1 MPEPLTLEMNDP
13 EGSLRETLDEDGRS
27 TRAQVLRRAVIGGG
41 SIAAGGLLIGGLPE
55 LALGRPSKRQDGKIL
70 NFALLLEYV
79 QSAFYAEALS
89 RAGLTG
95 DLKAFASTV
104 AAQEQEHIAFLQKAL
119 GNAARKAPKTDF
131 GDDTADAEKFS
142 LAAFKLEDLGVAAY
156 NAQAPNLT
164 KGSLAAAARIV
175 SVESRHAAWIR
186 DLRGM
191 NPAPDASEPSVDAQ
205 RVIDTF
211 KGSGYVQ

>member
-1 MPEPLTLEMNDP
+1 LIT
-13 EGSLRETLDEDGRS
+13 
-27 TRAQVLRRAVIGGG
+27 RRA
-41 SIAAGGLLIGGLPE
+41 ALEAGAV
-55 LALGRPSKRQDGKIL
+55 ALGGIAVGGVVLGEHADPAVSAPAAKQDGEIL

-79 QSAFYAEALS
+79 QAAFYAEGLS

-95 DLKAFASTV
+95 ELKTFASTV
-104 AAQEQEHIAFLQKAL
+104 AAQEQEHIAFLRRAL
-119 GNAARKAPKTDF
+119 GSVARSAPKLDF

-156 NAQAPNLT
+156 TAQAPNLT
-164 KGSLAAAARIV
+164 TASLRAAARIV

-191 NPAPDASEPSVDAQ
+191 NPAPDAAEPAIDAQ

-211 KGSGYVQ
+211 KGSGYVR

>member
-1 MPEPLTLEMNDP
+1 LITRRTALEM
-13 EGSLRETLDEDGRS
+13 S
-27 TRAQVLRRAVIGGG
+27 AV
-41 SIAAGGLLIGGLPE
+41 
-55 LALGRPSKRQDGKIL
+55 ALGSVAVGGVVLGEHADPAVSKPSAKQDGEIL

-79 QSAFYAEALS
+79 QAAFYAEGLS

-95 DLKAFASTV
+95 ELKEFASTV
-104 AAQEQEHIAFLQKAL
+104 AAQEQEHIAFLKQAL
-119 GNAARKAPKTDF
+119 GSAARKAPKTDF
-131 GDDTADAEKFS
+131 GEDTADAEKFS

-164 KGSLAAAARIV
+164 KASLKAAARIV

-191 NPAPDASEPSVDAQ
+191 NPAPDASEPSIPAE
-205 RVIDTF
+205 RVIETF

>member
-1 MPEPLTLEMNDP
+1 MMTRKAALE
-13 EGSLRETLDEDGRS
+13 
-27 TRAQVLRRAVIGGG
+27 
-41 SIAAGGLLIGGLPE
+41 AGAI
-55 LALGRPSKRQDGKIL
+55 ALGGTMVAGVVLGEHADPASSKPSAKQDAEIL

-79 QSAFYAEALS
+79 QAGFHAEGLR
-89 RAGLTG
+89 RAKLTG
-95 DLKAFASTV
+95 ELAEFARTASAHEDSHIELLKT
-104 AAQEQEHIAFLQKAL
+104 AL
-119 GNAARKAPKTDF
+119 GSAARKPPALDF
-131 GDDTADAEKFS
+131 GDDTVDEERFS

-164 KGSLAAAARIV
+164 TGALRAAARIV

-191 NPAPDASEPSVDAQ
+191 NPAPDAAEPAIEAQ

-211 KGSGYVQ
+211 KGSGYVK

>member
-1 MPEPLTLEMNDP
+1 MTQMTRGAALE
-13 EGSLRETLDEDGRS
+13 
-27 TRAQVLRRAVIGGG
+27 
-41 SIAAGGLLIGGLPE
+41 AGA
-55 LALGRPSKRQDGKIL
+55 LALAGIAVGGVVLGEHAEPAFSRPSAKQDAEIL

-79 QSAFYAEALS
+79 QAAFHAEGLK

-95 DLKAFASTV
+95 ELRTFAQTV
-104 AAQEQEHIAFLQKAL
+104 AGHEQEHLDLLKEAL
-119 GNAARKAPKTDF
+119 GSAARDAPALDF
-131 GDDTADAEKFS
+131 GDDTADAERFR

-164 KGSLAAAARIV
+164 HGALASAARIV

-191 NPAPDASEPSVDAQ
+191 VPAPDASEPTLEYQ
-205 RVIDTF
+205 KVIDTL
-211 KGSGYVQ
+211 KGSGYVR

>member
-1 MPEPLTLEMNDP
+1 MTAMTRKAALE
-13 EGSLRETLDEDGRS
+13 
-27 TRAQVLRRAVIGGG
+27 
-41 SIAAGGLLIGGLPE
+41 AGVV
-55 LALGRPSKRQDGKIL
+55 ALGGVMVAGVVLGEHADPALSRPSAKQDVEIL

-79 QSAFYAEALS
+79 QAGFYAEGLK

-95 DLKAFASTV
+95 ELKTFAAT
-104 AAQEQEHIAFLQKAL
+104 AAAHEQAHIALLTKAL
-119 GNAARKAPKTDF
+119 GSAARDVPKLDF
-131 GDDTADAEKFS
+131 GDDTADAERFS
-142 LAAFKLEDLGVAAY
+142 VAAFKLEDLGVAAY

-164 KGSLAAAARIV
+164 KPALTAAARIV

-191 NPAPDASEPSVDAQ
+191 NPAPDAAEPATEAQ
-205 RVIDTF
+205 RVLDTF

>member
-1 MPEPLTLEMNDP
+1 MITRRTALEM
-13 EGSLRETLDEDGRS
+13 S
-27 TRAQVLRRAVIGGG
+27 AV
-41 SIAAGGLLIGGLPE
+41 
-55 LALGRPSKRQDGKIL
+55 ALGAVAVGGVVLGEHADPAVSAPSAKQDAEIL
-70 NFALLLEYV
+70 NFALLLEFV
-79 QSAFYAEALS
+79 QSAFYIEGLS

-95 DLKAFASTV
+95 ELKTFAETI
-104 AAQEQEHIAFLQKAL
+104 AAQEKEHIAFLQKAL
-119 GNAARKAPKTDF
+119 GSAAREAPKTDF

-164 KGSLAAAARIV
+164 AGTLAAAAKIV

-191 NPAPDASEPSVDAQ
+191 NPAPDAAEPSIPAE
-205 RVIDTF
+205 RVVETL

>member
-1 MPEPLTLEMNDP
+1 
-13 EGSLRETLDEDGRS
+13 
-27 TRAQVLRRAVIGGG
+27 V
-41 SIAAGGLLIGGLPE
+41 
-55 LALGRPSKRQDGKIL
+55 ALGSVAVGGVVLGEHADPAVSKPSAKQDGEIL
-70 NFALLLEYV
+70 NFALLLEFV
-79 QSAFYAEALS
+79 QAAFYTEALS
-89 RAGLTG
+89 RAKLTG
-95 DLKAFASTV
+95 DLKTFAETV

-119 GNAARKAPKTDF
+119 GKAARKAPKTDF
-131 GDDTADAEKFS
+131 GDDTADEEKFS

-164 KGSLAAAARIV
+164 KGSLAAAAKIV

-191 NPAPDASEPSVDAQ
+191 NPAPDASEPSISAQ